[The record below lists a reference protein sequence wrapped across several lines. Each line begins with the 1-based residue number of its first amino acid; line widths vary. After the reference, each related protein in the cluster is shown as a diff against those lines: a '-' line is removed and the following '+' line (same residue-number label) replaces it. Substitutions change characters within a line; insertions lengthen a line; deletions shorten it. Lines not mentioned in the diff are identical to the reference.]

1 MSSAQTQKGNK
12 ERRSARRFHV
22 SLPVAVHTVPP
33 KHHEPLDG
41 RTRDISARGLY
52 FTVDREL
59 NPGSELDLALTLPA
73 ELTHGTELLV
83 RARCKVV
90 RAEKKREKGIER
102 IGVAALIQSYDIVR
116 AEPSLCLNP
125 SQP

>member
-1 MSSAQTQKGNK
+1 MSPAQTQKGNK
-12 ERRSARRFHV
+12 ERRSARRFQL

-33 KHHEPLDG
+33 QHDEPLG
-41 RTRDISARGLY
+41 GTTRDISARGLY

-59 NPGSELDLALTLPA
+59 NPGSELDLGLALPA
-73 ELTHGTELLV
+73 ELTHGTEFLV

-102 IGVAALIQSYDIVR
+102 IGVAAIIQRYDIVR
-116 AEPSLCLNP
+116 AEPSLF
-125 SQP
+125 

>member
-12 ERRSARRFHV
+12 ERRSARRFQV
-22 SLPVAVHTVPP
+22 SLPVVVHPVPSQQD
-33 KHHEPLDG
+33 EALSG

-59 NPGSELDLALTLPA
+59 NPGSELDLTLTLPA

-90 RAEKKREKGIER
+90 RAENRREESIER
-102 IGVAALIQSYDIVR
+102 MGVAAIIQRYDIVR
-116 AEPSLCLNP
+116 AEPRSILTL
-125 SQP
+125 QH